1 MRSELGLKR
10 IQNFIMS
17 DTEEL
22 HVGDFNPS
30 TYEHVLPEGAHD
42 FNDYDS
48 EYEEQ
53 HPELGFTDE
62 QVEAEVAKLDPEDK
76 KFYEEYREFLDT
88 YYRQHGKII
97 EMPDLIKMIMTG
109 RYPEIP
115 STTRKEQDEL
125 REKLMIETRKREM
138 SQQAGLE
145 EEPPRKI
152 RRIVPERIGKI
163 IDVTGDDDPDAPM
176 IIKITPGVDPYAQL
190 DLEEEE
196 LEYKVGD
203 ETASEIH
210 PDDDDADDLSCIT
223 IDSLKHIDND
233 EVKEIWK
240 GMAKIKQQEGEYYE
254 KLAGMVDEMTPEVIY
269 QTVKTTP
276 RPATALPQCAE
287 DLLTELGNEELFRR
301 ILAVG
306 YMSYQAFEKNRKK
319 RLGETYKPNT
329 IREVAAR
336 FNISTSRL
344 MDLRR
349 GAAINREDTQR
360 AKMLKAEKKEEDRGQ
375 NSYRIPCNF
384 TRRTSHSTT
393 IHLQG
398 VKETPNKNKILGP
411 FRDHQIFP
419 K

>member
-1 MRSELGLKR
+1 
-10 IQNFIMS
+10 MS

-76 KFYEEYREFLDT
+76 KFYEEYRGFLDT
-88 YYRQHGKII
+88 YYHQHGKII
-97 EMPDLIKMIMTG
+97 EMPDLIKLIMTG

-125 REKLMIETRKREM
+125 RDKLLIETRKREM

-163 IDVTGDDDPDAPM
+163 INVKGDDDPDAPM
-176 IIKITPGVDPYAQL
+176 IIKIMPGVDPYAQL

-203 ETASEIH
+203 EMASEIH

-223 IDSLKHIDND
+223 IDSLKYIDNNK
-233 EVKEIWK
+233 VKNIWQ
-240 GMAKIKQQEGEYYE
+240 GMAKLKRQEGDYYSE
-254 KLAGMVDEMTPEVIY
+254 LADMVDEMSPETIY
-269 QTVKTTP
+269 QSVQVTP
-276 RPATALPQCAE
+276 RPATTLPQCAE

-301 ILAVG
+301 VLAVG
-306 YMSYQAFEKNRKK
+306 YISYQAFEKNHKK

-360 AKMLKAEKKEEDRGQ
+360 AKMLKAEKKEEAEGKT
-375 NSYRIPCNF
+375 P
-384 TRRTSHSTT
+384 TRSHATSPEEQATPQPSTS
-393 IHLQG
+393 
-398 VKETPNKNKILGP
+398 KE
-411 FRDHQIFP
+411 
-419 K
+419 

>member
-1 MRSELGLKR
+1 
-10 IQNFIMS
+10 MS

-22 HVGDFNPS
+22 NIGDFYPS
-30 TYEHVLPEGAHD
+30 TYQHVLPEGAHEFD
-42 FNDYDS
+42 DYDS

-97 EMPDLIKMIMTG
+97 EMPDLIKLIMTG

-115 STTRKEQDEL
+115 STTKKEQNEL
-125 REKLMIETRKREM
+125 RDKLLIETRKREM

-145 EEPPRKI
+145 KEPPRKI
-152 RRIVPERIGKI
+152 RRIVQERIGKI
-163 IDVTGDDDPDAPM
+163 IDVTGDDNPDALV

-203 ETASEIH
+203 ETATEIH

-223 IDSLKHIDND
+223 IDSMKHIDND
-233 EVKEIWK
+233 KVKEIWA
-240 GMAKIKQQEGEYYE
+240 GMAKIKHQEGEYYE
-254 KLAGMVDEMTPEVIY
+254 QLAEMVDKMTPEVVY
-269 QTVKTTP
+269 QSVQATP
-276 RPATALPQCAE
+276 RPSTNVPTRADE
-287 DLLTELGNEELFRR
+287 LLQELGSAELFKRV
-301 ILAVG
+301 LAIG
-306 YMSYQAFEKNRKK
+306 YMDWQGFEKSRRKC
-319 RLGETYKPNT
+319 LGEKYKPNT
-329 IREVAAR
+329 ICEVAAK
-336 FNISTSRL
+336 FGISTSRL

-360 AKMLKAEKKEEDRGQ
+360 SKMLKAEKKEETEGKTPTGSSAASPEEQ
-375 NSYRIPCNF
+375 ATPQPS
-384 TRRTSHSTT
+384 TS
-393 IHLQG
+393 
-398 VKETPNKNKILGP
+398 KE
-411 FRDHQIFP
+411 
-419 K
+419 

>member
-1 MRSELGLKR
+1 M
-10 IQNFIMS
+10 
-17 DTEEL
+17 
-22 HVGDFNPS
+22 
-30 TYEHVLPEGAHD
+30 
-42 FNDYDS
+42 
-48 EYEEQ
+48 
-53 HPELGFTDE
+53 DE
-62 QVEAEVAKLDPEDK
+62 QVEAEVAKLDPDDK
-76 KFYEEYREFLDT
+76 KLYEEYRDFLDT

-97 EMPDLIKMIMTG
+97 KMPDLIKLIMTG

-125 REKLMIETRKREM
+125 WEKLMIQSRKREM

-233 EVKEIWK
+233 KVKEIWA
-240 GMAKIKQQEGEYYE
+240 GMSKIKHQEGEYYE
-254 KLAGMVDEMTPEVIY
+254 QLAGMVDEMTPEVIY
-269 QTVKTTP
+269 QTVQTTP

-360 AKMLKAEKKEEDRGQ
+360 AKMLKAEKKEESEGKTPTGSRAASPEEQ
-375 NSYRIPCNF
+375 ATPQPS
-384 TRRTSHSTT
+384 TS
-393 IHLQG
+393 
-398 VKETPNKNKILGP
+398 KE
-411 FRDHQIFP
+411 
-419 K
+419 

>member
-1 MRSELGLKR
+1 
-10 IQNFIMS
+10 MS

-42 FNDYDS
+42 FKDYDS

-53 HPELGFTDE
+53 HPELGFMDE
-62 QVEAEVAKLDPEDK
+62 QVKAEVAKLDPEDK
-76 KFYEEYREFLDT
+76 KFYEEYRGFLDT

-97 EMPDLIKMIMTG
+97 EMPDLIKLIMTG

-125 REKLMIETRKREM
+125 RDKLLIETRKREM

-223 IDSLKHIDND
+223 IDSLKNIDND
-233 EVKEIWK
+233 KVKNIWQ
-240 GMAKIKQQEGEYYE
+240 GMAKLKRQEGDYYSE
-254 KLAGMVDEMTPEVIY
+254 LADMVDEMSPETIY
-269 QTVKTTP
+269 QSVQATP

-287 DLLTELGNEELFRR
+287 DLLTQLGNEELIRR
-301 ILAVG
+301 DVG
-306 YMSYQAFEKNRKK
+306 YMSYQAFEKNCKK

-344 MDLRR
+344 MNLRR

-360 AKMLKAEKKEEDRGQ
+360 AKMLKAEKKEETEGKTPTGSRAASPEEQ
-375 NSYRIPCNF
+375 ATPQPS
-384 TRRTSHSTT
+384 TS
-393 IHLQG
+393 
-398 VKETPNKNKILGP
+398 KE
-411 FRDHQIFP
+411 
-419 K
+419 

>member
-1 MRSELGLKR
+1 MHSELGLKC
-10 IQNFIMS
+10 IQTSSCLIQKSF
-17 DTEEL
+17 TLE
-22 HVGDFNPS
+22 

-42 FNDYDS
+42 FDDYDS

-76 KFYEEYREFLDT
+76 KLYEEYRGFLDA

-97 EMPDLIKMIMTG
+97 EMPDLIKLIMTG

-115 STTRKEQDEL
+115 STTRKEQDKL
-125 REKLMIETRKREM
+125 RDKLLIETRKREM

-223 IDSLKHIDND
+223 IDSLKNIDND
-233 EVKEIWK
+233 KVKNIWQ
-240 GMAKIKQQEGEYYE
+240 GMAKLKRQEGDYYSE
-254 KLAGMVDEMTPEVIY
+254 LADMVDEMSPKTIY
-269 QTVKTTP
+269 QSVQATP

-287 DLLTELGNEELFRR
+287 DLLIELGNEELFRR
-301 ILAVG
+301 VLAVG

-319 RLGETYKPNT
+319 RLCETYKPNT

-344 MDLRR
+344 MDLHR

-360 AKMLKAEKKEEDRGQ
+360 AKMLKAEKKEETEGKT
-375 NSYRIPCNF
+375 P
-384 TRRTSHSTT
+384 TRSRAVSPEEQATPQPSTS
-393 IHLQG
+393 
-398 VKETPNKNKILGP
+398 KE
-411 FRDHQIFP
+411 
-419 K
+419 

>member
-22 HVGDFNPS
+22 NVGDFDPS
-30 TYEHVLPEGAHD
+30 TYQHVLPEGAHD
-42 FNDYDS
+42 FDDYDS
-48 EYEEQ
+48 EYEKQ

-76 KFYEEYREFLDT
+76 KFYEEYRDFLDA
-88 YYRQHGKII
+88 YYQQHGRII
-97 EMPDLIKMIMTG
+97 EIPDLIKLIMTG

-125 REKLMIETRKREM
+125 QEKLMIETRKREM

-152 RRIVPERIGKI
+152 RRIVPEMVGKI
-163 IDVTGDDDPDAPM
+163 IDVTGEDDPDAPT
-176 IIKITPGVDPYAQL
+176 IIKITPGVNPYSQL
-190 DLEEEE
+190 DMEEEE

-223 IDSLKHIDND
+223 IDSLKNIDN
-233 EVKEIWK
+233 EKVKNIWQ
-240 GMAKIKQQEGEYYE
+240 GMARLKRQEGDYYSE
-254 KLAGMVDEMTPEVIY
+254 LADMVDEMSPETIY
-269 QTVKTTP
+269 QSVQATP

-287 DLLTELGNEELFRR
+287 DLLTELGSEELFRR

-319 RLGETYKPNT
+319 RLGESYKPNT

-360 AKMLKAEKKEEDRGQ
+360 AKMLKAEKKEEIEGKTPTGSRATCPEEPATPQ
-375 NSYRIPCNF
+375 PS
-384 TRRTSHSTT
+384 TS
-393 IHLQG
+393 
-398 VKETPNKNKILGP
+398 KE
-411 FRDHQIFP
+411 
-419 K
+419 

>member
-1 MRSELGLKR
+1 
-10 IQNFIMS
+10 MS

-42 FNDYDS
+42 FDDYDS
-48 EYEEQ
+48 DYEEQ

-62 QVEAEVAKLDPEDK
+62 QVKAEVAKLDPDDK
-76 KFYEEYREFLDT
+76 KFYEEYRCFLDT

-97 EMPDLIKMIMTG
+97 EMPDLIKLIMTG

-115 STTRKEQDEL
+115 STTKKEQDEL
-125 REKLMIETRKREM
+125 RDKLLIETRKREM

-163 IDVTGDDDPDAPM
+163 IDVTGDDDPDAPV
-176 IIKITPGVDPYAQL
+176 IIKITPEEDPYAQL

-203 ETASEIH
+203 KTASEIH
-210 PDDDDADDLSCIT
+210 PDNDDADDLSCIT

-233 EVKEIWK
+233 KVKEIWA
-240 GMAKIKQQEGEYYE
+240 GMAKIKHQEGEYYE
-254 KLAGMVDEMTPEVIY
+254 HE
-269 QTVKTTP
+269 
-276 RPATALPQCAE
+276 
-287 DLLTELGNEELFRR
+287 LLQELGSAELFKRV
-301 ILAVG
+301 LAIG
-306 YMSYQAFEKNRKK
+306 YMDWQGFEKNRRK
-319 RLGETYKPNT
+319 RLGEKYKPNT
-329 IREVAAR
+329 IREVAAK
-336 FNISTSRL
+336 FGISTSRL

-360 AKMLKAEKKEEDRGQ
+360 SKMLKAEKKEETEGKT
-375 NSYRIPCNF
+375 P
-384 TRRTSHSTT
+384 TRSCAASPEEQATPQPSTS
-393 IHLQG
+393 
-398 VKETPNKNKILGP
+398 KE
-411 FRDHQIFP
+411 
-419 K
+419 